1 MAAGPEGMFG
11 EAQPMPPAAP
21 EPDRRSA
28 RRVIGWVVGFLLLI
42 GVKVLD
48 VANETYKDP
57 GTVAG
62 AFIAAIGLSLLVALG
77 LRFAVV
83 KVSRPGRPIWS
94 PWVPAIA
101 AGIALVSLVIGAP
114 REVRERRE
122 YEEGKVLQA
131 CEREGPFRF
140 ATLQPGLRYEEIPAA
155 QLEQAREELPFSPE
169 FRQSVE
175 GRLIAA
181 NRSPVAVVF
190 VIPVGVGREG
200 RKGYFKGF
208 TERAAEV
215 GARPREI
222 QLGSARGTVVT
233 PSKGPNQGQLL
244 FTSLVGCRAVVAVA
258 PDENTLRMAI
268 TPVVGG

>member
-1 MAAGPEGMFG
+1 MAAGLEGMFG

-21 EPDRRSA
+21 EPGPGPDRRSA

-42 GVKVLD
+42 GVGVLD
-48 VANETYKDP
+48 VANETYKDR

-83 KVSRPGRPIWS
+83 KVSRPGR
-94 PWVPAIA
+94 
-101 AGIALVSLVIGAP
+101 
-114 REVRERRE
+114 
-122 YEEGKVLQA
+122 
-131 CEREGPFRF
+131 
-140 ATLQPGLRYEEIPAA
+140 RYEEIPAA

-233 PSKGPNQGQLL
+233 PSKGRTKDSFCSPAWWASGPSWRSRQ
-244 FTSLVGCRAVVAVA
+244 
-258 PDENTLRMAI
+258 DENTLRMAI